1 MIATV
6 ARRWPLAVAALAAI
20 AGIVAAVVV
29 VTTDSSQPAP
39 EFTLNSTTRAIPDGV
54 ATGGGSC
61 TTFTRSTSGEA
72 GVTVHAHLLSLCKTP
87 PRIELPGGFFEQ
99 QIPNWIGES
108 EAAPARPQSRV
119 PSSFRNL
126 PPVVIRHLPEP
137 AQSSVLYF
145 Q

>member
-1 MIATV
+1 MLATA

-54 ATGGGSC
+54 LTGGGPC
-61 TTFTRSTSGEA
+61 TTITRSTSGESV
-72 GVTVHAHLLSLCKTP
+72 VTVHAHLLRLCP
-87 PRIELPGGFFEQ
+87 VPLRVDLPGAFSGQ
-99 QIPNWIGES
+99 QIWIGES
-108 EAAPARPQSRV
+108 EAAPARPQSMS
-119 PSSFRNL
+119 PGSFRNL